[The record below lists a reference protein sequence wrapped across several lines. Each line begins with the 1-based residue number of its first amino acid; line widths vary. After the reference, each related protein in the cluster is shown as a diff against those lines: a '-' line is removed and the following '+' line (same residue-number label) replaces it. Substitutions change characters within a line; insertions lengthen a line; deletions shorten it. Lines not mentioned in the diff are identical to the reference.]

1 MDEGKERADGPLFP
15 LIAPQSLPE
24 VKSSQLRC
32 DDLLHRRKNPLRGL
46 FRRARVIAAVSASDS
61 LLPFS
66 SVTTIFYNLS
76 VFKGV

>member
-1 MDEGKERADGPLFP
+1 MDVGKERADGPLFP

-46 FRRARVIAAVSASDS
+46 FRRAEAAAAVLAFDS
-61 LLPFS
+61 LAPIS
-66 SVTTIFYNLS
+66 SVLKAFL
-76 VFKGV
+76 